1 MHNTSLAEK
10 KEKGLHMTYIYVLYS
25 PGLALLRVMLLL
37 TWFLWTTENLLF
49 HLLSLWKDSHNDR
62 SYT

>member
-1 MHNTSLAEK
+1 
-10 KEKGLHMTYIYVLYS
+10 MTYIYVLYS

-37 TWFLWTTENLLF
+37 TWFLSTTENLLF

-62 SYT
+62 FYT